1 MLYSEFVNGTGC
13 KDTPY
18 NYDIY
23 KKLECLYM
31 NWDGDITHAEIY
43 EMGKK
48 LVDNSLTE
56 NQIKW
61 NDDIDEK
68 IRELQFDIRTFT
80 SDLERYTS
88 NYNFYK
94 EHGWEENT
102 DFWKK
107 EIKYVKREIRTR
119 KQKIKELKT
128 CKYV

>member
-1 MLYSEFVNGTGC
+1 MLYSEFIEGTGC
-13 KDTPY
+13 KNTPY

-56 NQIKW
+56 NQLAW
-61 NDDIDEK
+61 NADIDAQ
-68 IRELQFDIRTFT
+68 IGELKASLEILEA
-80 SDLERYTS
+80 DLERYTS
-88 NYNFYK
+88 NYNFYR
-94 EHGWEENT
+94 EHDWDENL

-107 EIKYVKREIRTR
+107 EIRYVKRDIKTC